1 SPFSVSHTF
10 AQTGPF
16 RPRNLVRDVDNVLLA
31 GCGTTPGV
39 GVPTVLISGKLAAAR
54 VTGGVPRRSDR
65 TGPAPRAARVPAP
78 STVEDA
84 HDPS

>member
-1 SPFSVSHTF
+1 VSHTF

-16 RPRNLVRDVDNVLLA
+16 RPRNLVAGAENVVLA

-54 VTGGVPRRSDR
+54 VTGGTVRR
-65 TGPAPRAARVPAP
+65 TATHLAPVRGARAAAP
-78 STVEDA
+78 STPAGIHDA
-84 HDPS
+84 A